1 MSIQFS
7 FSPWEYD
14 EEAVDICKKLLKMRE
29 DHAPYMLEQSEKA
42 IRDRVPLIRPLWW
55 YSDDPTALNSSDQFF
70 VGDDLLVAPVVVEGA
85 VKKQVYLPDGR
96 WQNANGN
103 EEHQGPV
110 EIEVD
115 APLNT
120 LPYFI
125 RVKDSAPSSS
135 TSLAITSLPIALAS
149 LSLLSFIS

>member
-14 EEAVDICKKLLKMRE
+14 EETVKICKNLLKIRE

-55 YSDDPTALNSSDQFF
+55 YSDDPAALNSSDQFF

-85 VKKQVYLPDGR
+85 VKKRVYLPDGR
-96 WQNANGN
+96 WQNANGG
-103 EEHQGPV
+103 EEHQGPG
-110 EIEVD
+110 EIDID
-115 APLNT
+115 APLDT
-120 LPYFI
+120 LPYFS
-125 RVKDSAPSSS
+125 RVKDSAKSSS
-135 TSLAITSLPIALAS
+135 TSPAITSLPITLAA
-149 LSLLSFIS
+149 LSLLSLLI